1 MKKTLY
7 KKIILVGIDYSKS
20 SENALQYALLLA
32 ERTAASVLLLHVF
45 EFPIVH
51 TNSGM
56 YMVDYKEV
64 KKRDLNKLEKVRAK
78 ALLNFPAA
86 SIDIMNTT
94 DRIQEVI
101 KDLSQ
106 KKKIEMVVLGLE
118 TKSAISKFMQGSTGV
133 NIASKIDCPVVI
145 VPEKYKT
152 HKLVHTVITVDN
164 REHIKKRVIDKA
176 AKFSKS
182 LKLNTQL
189 VHIKTD
195 DEFLQ
200 IYERNPKKENEKW
213 HIKTHEAKT
222 FDKGIAD
229 YVKYNQ
235 SDMVIIFSQ
244 SHSAFYK
251 LFNET
256 NTAKIAF
263 QSKVPVVSIHE

>member
-1 MKKTLY
+1 MKKTLH
-7 KKIILVGIDYSKS
+7 KKTILVGIDYSKS
-20 SENALQYALLLA
+20 SENALHYALLLA
-32 ERTAASVLLLHVF
+32 ERVKASVLLLHVF

-56 YMVDYKEV
+56 YMVDYKEI
-64 KKRDLNKLEKVRAK
+64 KKRDLTKLEKLKEK
-78 ALLNFPAA
+78 AVKLFPAA
-86 SIDIMNTT
+86 VIDTMNTT
-94 DRIQEVI
+94 DRIQDVI

-106 KKKIEMVVLGLE
+106 KKKIDMVVLGLE
-118 TKSAISKFMQGSTGV
+118 TKSAISKFMHGSTGI
-133 NIASKIDCPVVI
+133 NIASKIDCPVII
-145 VPEKYKT
+145 VPEKYKE
-152 HKLVHTVITVDN
+152 HELVHAMITVDN
-164 REHIKKRVIDKA
+164 REHIKKRVVDKA
-176 AKFSKS
+176 SRFSKS

-213 HIKTHEAKT
+213 NIRTQEAKT
-222 FDKGIAD
+222 FDKGVAD
-229 YVKYNQ
+229 YVKNNKA
-235 SDMVIIFSQ
+235 DMVIIFSQ